1 MLTALAPSEVCRAGD
16 IFVTVEKDLRWEG
29 RMATHANRDV
39 SPVLVPDMKIVM
51 IHIRPPVPS
60 AGYFRSCLPWSSAP
74 PRPAP
79 ERGLP
84 ERETDL
90 ARPCARRD
98 ILRLSGVSFRRD
110 HNRLHQY
117 RWPAPSRVTAG

>member
-1 MLTALAPSEVCRAGD
+1 MLPALAPSEVGQAGD

-51 IHIRPPVPS
+51 IHIRPR
-60 AGYFRSCLPWSSAP
+60 FLPLDISDLAFP
-74 PRPAP
+74 GLLHLPDRPGA
-79 ERGLP
+79 RLP
-84 ERETDL
+84 EPETDL

-110 HNRLHQY
+110 HNRFHPYPWAL
-117 RWPAPSRVTAG
+117 RPAA

>member
-1 MLTALAPSEVCRAGD
+1 MNKTIIFFDEFNRLAGILPGLAGD
-16 IFVTVEKDLRWEG
+16 IFVTVEYDLRWEG
-29 RMATHANRDV
+29 RMAAHSNRDV

-51 IHIRPPVPS
+51 IHIRPR
-60 AGYFRSCLPWSSAP
+60 FLPLDISDLALSGHLHLP
-74 PRPAP
+74 DRPR

-110 HNRLHQY
+110 HNRL
-117 RWPAPSRVTAG
+117 